1 MYFYRVFAAVDKNI
15 WGEEIEKFVEENNLG
30 YNVLGVV
37 EEEQKDDLNA
47 IPVSLVLMDV
57 DGRTI
62 AEISYDKL
70 GSSDVL
76 KEELEEFHQYV
87 DLMEPEV
94 NRAWAHEQLNK
105 TIACYAMAIHE
116 PGFELANW
124 DKISLLA
131 SWLRDETKGIE
142 QSDSGLITN
151 EEGAVILDVPDD
163 VDLDDED
170 DYEDYDEEDFEEDFE
185 EEGPAEIE
193 YEEDFVDDEDSEDLD
208 EDDDEDDEEEWVDF
222 EAAIREGD
230 GWNVRLI
237 TSEEERQEF
246 LRGNA

>member
-15 WGEEIEKFVEENNLG
+15 WGEEIEKFVQENKLG
-30 YNVLGVV
+30 FDVYGVV
-37 EEEQKDDLNA
+37 EEDKEEDLDA
-47 IPVSLVLMDV
+47 VPVSLVLMDADRRV
-57 DGRTI
+57 
-62 AEISYDKL
+62 AEIFYDKL
-70 GSSDVL
+70 ESSDVL
-76 KEELEEFHQYV
+76 KGEIEEFHEFV
-87 DLMEPEV
+87 DVMEPAV

-105 TIACYAMAIHE
+105 TVACYAIAIE
-116 PGFELANW
+116 KAGFEIANW
-124 DKISLLA
+124 DKLSVLA
-131 SWLRDETKGIE
+131 SWLRDETQGIE

-151 EEGAVILDVPDD
+151 ENGAVILDVPDD

-170 DYEDYDEEDFEEDFE
+170 DDYEDDEDMD

-193 YEEDFVDDEDSEDLD
+193 FEEEFDEDEFVDDDEEDD
-208 EDDDEDDEEEWVDF
+208 EDEEEDDEEDEEWDEF